1 MARRRYVSIK
11 EVAARAGVSF
21 QTASKVLNG
30 GDVRVSSDT
39 EERILAAAAELGYRP
54 NTIARSLVQR
64 ATATIGLVASDATD
78 VAIAQ
83 ASVAAEQAARKN
95 GHSVLVGHLAAG
107 GADGADIVR
116 TLIER
121 RVDGIIAAAPE
132 VEEDTEVAE
141 LLRRY
146 VPSVSLQAVPGG
158 GVPLVG
164 SNHRETGRLAA
175 THLLGLGHTGI
186 GTVTGTFR
194 RRVTRSRL
202 HGYEDALRDAGLEP
216 SEDLVAEGDWTPQG
230 GATATRLLLERS
242 PGLTAIFVHSDVM
255 AIGVLSALWQAG
267 RRVPADV
274 AVVSCDDIPFAE
286 FLTPPLSTVRIPL
299 AETGRQAVELLLR
312 SIAGEPVP
320 ERTPLL
326 PVELIVRDSCGGRTN
341 PSDEG
346 APLTRIAIDPARSV
360 GRLDRKVFGGFVEHL
375 GPLHL
380 RRPVRGGLAAVRRPR
395 LPQGRARP
403 APRAAASAC
412 CAGRAGTSSAT
423 TTGPTGSGPR
433 TTGRAAPSWP
443 GAGRNP
449 TGSAPTSTWPTAP
462 SSAPSRTSA

>member
-1 MARRRYVSIK
+1 M
-11 EVAARAGVSF
+11 
-21 QTASKVLNG
+21 
-30 GDVRVSSDT
+30 RVSVET

-83 ASVAAEQAARKN
+83 ASVAAEQAAREN

-107 GADGADIVR
+107 GADAADIVR

-121 RVDGIIAAAPE
+121 RVDGIIAVAPE

-146 VPSVSLQAVPGG
+146 VPSVSLQAVPGS

-175 THLLGLGHTGI
+175 THLLGLGHTSI

-202 HGYEDALRDAGLEP
+202 HGYEDALRGAGLEP

-230 GATATRLLLERS
+230 GAIATRLLLERS

-274 AVVSCDDIPFAE
+274 AVVSCDDIPLAE

-326 PVELIVRDSCGGRTN
+326 PVELIVRDSCGGR
-341 PSDEG
+341 
-346 APLTRIAIDPARSV
+346 
-360 GRLDRKVFGGFVEHL
+360 KV
-375 GPLHL
+375 
-380 RRPVRGGLAAVRRPR
+380 
-395 LPQGRARP
+395 
-403 APRAAASAC
+403 
-412 CAGRAGTSSAT
+412 
-423 TTGPTGSGPR
+423 
-433 TTGRAAPSWP
+433 
-443 GAGRNP
+443 
-449 TGSAPTSTWPTAP
+449 PTAKE
-462 SSAPSRTSA
+462 RQ

>member
-1 MARRRYVSIK
+1 V
-11 EVAARAGVSF
+11 E
-21 QTASKVLNG
+21 
-30 GDVRVSSDT
+30 T

-132 VEEDTEVAE
+132 VEEDTEVAD

-175 THLLGLGHTGI
+175 THLLGLGHSSI

-202 HGYEDALRDAGLEP
+202 HGYEDALRGRGP
-216 SEDLVAEGDWTPQG
+216 GAERGPG
-230 GATATRLLLERS
+230 GRGRLD
-242 PGLTAIFVHSDVM
+242 P
-255 AIGVLSALWQAG
+255 AG
-267 RRVPADV
+267 RRRRDPAAARTLARADRDLRAQRRDGDRRAVRAV
-274 AVVSCDDIPFAE
+274 A
-286 FLTPPLSTVRIPL
+286 
-299 AETGRQAVELLLR
+299 
-312 SIAGEPVP
+312 
-320 ERTPLL
+320 
-326 PVELIVRDSCGGRTN
+326 GGR
-341 PSDEG
+341 G
-346 APLTRIAIDPARSV
+346 
-360 GRLDRKVFGGFVEHL
+360 
-375 GPLHL
+375 
-380 RRPVRGGLAAVRRPR
+380 
-395 LPQGRARP
+395 
-403 APRAAASAC
+403 C
-412 CAGRAGTSSAT
+412 
-423 TTGPTGSGPR
+423 PR
-433 TTGRAAPSWP
+433 T
-443 GAGRNP
+443 
-449 TGSAPTSTWPTAP
+449 
-462 SSAPSRTSA
+462 SRW

>member
-30 GDVRVSSDT
+30 GDVRVSVET

-175 THLLGLGHTGI
+175 THLLGLGHTSI

-202 HGYEDALRDAGLEP
+202 HGYE
-216 SEDLVAEGDWTPQG
+216 
-230 GATATRLLLERS
+230 
-242 PGLTAIFVHSDVM
+242 M

-326 PVELIVRDSCGGRTN
+326 PVELIVRDSCGGRN
-341 PSDEG
+341 
-346 APLTRIAIDPARSV
+346 IPATKER
-360 GRLDRKVFGGFVEHL
+360 
-375 GPLHL
+375 
-380 RRPVRGGLAAVRRPR
+380 
-395 LPQGRARP
+395 Q
-403 APRAAASAC
+403 
-412 CAGRAGTSSAT
+412 
-423 TTGPTGSGPR
+423 
-433 TTGRAAPSWP
+433 
-443 GAGRNP
+443 
-449 TGSAPTSTWPTAP
+449 
-462 SSAPSRTSA
+462 